1 MLNTLLILV
10 VVAGVGYAIY
20 SYWGQTD
27 PSKGVVARIGAALAL
42 AASAAVALAQG
53 LLGGAGG

>member
-1 MLNTLLILV
+1 MFNTLLILAI
-10 VVAGVGYAIY
+10 VAGVGYAIY
-20 SYWGQTD
+20 TYWGQTD

-53 LLGGAGG
+53 LLGGSGG